1 MSNRNIAASNFDQVV
16 DDFLKNY
23 QDRGMKKWAGF
34 FLSDH
39 TLKIN
44 KDKKKRSLIYL
55 KKPEMNQ
62 VEISNVLL
70 IAFSNHY
77 QVSIQLKNIDSNDN
91 FSADIVGFVQG
102 YYAQGSI
109 LISDNVVELDEINH
123 VELIK

>member
-102 YYAQGSI
+102 YYAQSSI

>member
-70 IAFSNHY
+70 IAFSNQY

-102 YYAQGSI
+102 YYAQSSI